1 MGKQFY
7 HIVFI
12 STFLL
17 FYTNLY
23 SQIEE
28 SGRFREIVKTID
40 CTLLATDSLS
50 IIPYEVSIFNI
61 SQNKNIL
68 YNDFFVENN
77 KIFIQD
83 SIFKTMKNDSISIR
97 YKTLNLNLGK
107 KYFHLDTNS
116 LKKNEKA
123 ILIGLDPKK
132 RNEINSGY
140 LPGNIDYD
148 GSFARGL
155 SVGNKQ
161 DLGLTSDFNLQM
173 SGNIGGGMI
182 LKAAISDAN
191 IPFQP
196 EGTSQ
201 RINEF
206 DKVFIEIS
214 KNKHSLIAGDF
225 EISNPDSHFSKY
237 FKKLKG
243 ANYSGIVPVFKKI
256 NIQNNISFAIS
267 KGKFNRI
274 NLKTVNGNQGPYKLT
289 ANTGDKYLI
298 ILAGTEKIYL
308 DGKLLTRGQEND
320 YTIDY
325 NSSELIFTSKVMIT
339 ENSRVVAEF
348 EFSDQNYL
356 RSLITLNTSI
366 GDSTRNIYFNF
377 YKEQDSKTSLGLI
390 ELDSTD
396 IDILKKTGDSPDKIF
411 VSGIKAIDKSNIQN
425 EKIYYVKKHLPEL
438 NDSILVYNPNK
449 ETATCTAIFTYLGEN
464 QGSYA
469 IDNSVI
475 ANGRVYK
482 WVGAGNGS
490 YSPVIQLVAP
500 EQKQLISIGSNIS
513 LNKKSRIRSEF
524 SFSKLDKN
532 RYSDINN
539 QNNAGYAGFAEFRN
553 NNKFKIIK
561 TYFNFENISFYEFS
575 NKDFKP
581 LNPYRYTEF
590 NRDWNVRQNGK
601 TFDEH
606 YFSNKLDLS
615 SDRLIFNYTISGFL
629 QDQFFAGIKNDL
641 ALNFS
646 YKGFGISAME
656 SLMSS
661 HDDINQ
667 NRFSRPKLDISQ
679 KIKFLNNTKIGFNYE
694 NESNIVKIQNS
705 NTLQK
710 SSFSYDKYKFYLSF
724 QNSSKSNINFYS
736 SLRKDYL
743 PVQES
748 LTQYTQ
754 SIESGISGEIN
765 SAKISRLQFNIA
777 YRNLSVLN
785 ENLGTSRPESNIIGK
800 INHSLKFFNSGISSI
815 SNMDL
820 STGQQAKADYV
831 FIKVNPGTGTHIWN
845 DSNKDGIE
853 GKDEF
858 IAIPGIDTA
867 NYVKLIQFSN
877 EYVRANS
884 TIFNNNF
891 RVDMK
896 NIIKNK
902 DTYFKKII
910 SKFSFNSIYR
920 INQKTA
926 SGEIES
932 LFPFFKKTPDTLVL
946 QSNLNY
952 ISTLYYNQGDPKY
965 DLHIG
970 FKRNNDRLSQVGGF
984 TKNNNQELF
993 FYGRYMIIKRL
1004 DYQTT
1009 ITYGTK
1015 TLETS
1020 LNPLNN
1026 YNYNFFT
1033 NGHEISFF
1041 PENSFN
1047 LKLNYYFSKKKND
1060 SELNETAYTNSFK
1073 ISTRNN
1079 FKNNIR
1085 LESSFNIVMIKYS
1098 GTGNNYLELTMLEG
1112 LRNGN
1117 NFLWNLRFVR
1127 RLKSN
1132 LDIIVQYDGR
1142 KTGISPIIHSAKMQ
1156 AKATF

>member
-1 MGKQFY
+1 M
-7 HIVFI
+7 
-12 STFLL
+12 
-17 FYTNLY
+17 
-23 SQIEE
+23 
-28 SGRFREIVKTID
+28 EIVKKID
-40 CTLLATDSLS
+40 TTLIVADSLT

-61 SQNKNIL
+61 SSNKNLLSNEYFI
-68 YNDFFVENN
+68 YNN

-83 SIFKTMKNDSISIR
+83 SIFKSMKNDSIFIR
-97 YKTLNLNLGK
+97 YRTLYLNLGK
-107 KYFHLDTNS
+107 KTFHLDTNS
-116 LKKNEKA
+116 LRKTEQA
-123 ILIGLDPKK
+123 ILIGLDPKN
-132 RNEINSGY
+132 RNENKSGY

-161 DLGLTSDFNLQM
+161 DLSLTSDFNLQM

-201 RINEF
+201 RLNEF

-214 KNKHSLIAGDF
+214 KDKHSLIAGDF
-225 EISNPDSHFSKY
+225 EVSNPDSHFSKY

-243 ANYSGIVPVFKKI
+243 VSYSGIVPVYKNI
-256 NIQNNISFAIS
+256 NLHNNISFAIS

-308 DGKLLTRGQEND
+308 DGKLLVRGQEND

-356 RSLITLNTSI
+356 RSLSAINTSI

-377 YKEQDSKTSLGLI
+377 YNEQDSKSSLGLI
-390 ELDSTD
+390 ELDSID
-396 IDILKKTGDSPDKIF
+396 IDILKKTGDNPDKIF
-411 VSGIKAIDKSNIQN
+411 VSGIKAIDKSDIQN
-425 EKIYYVKKHLPEL
+425 EKIYYVKKYMSEL
-438 NDSILVYNPNK
+438 NDSILVYNPNI

-469 IDNSVI
+469 IDNSVVT
-475 ANGRVYK
+475 NGRVYK
-482 WVGAGNGS
+482 WVGVGNGS
-490 YSPVIQLVAP
+490 YNPVVQLVAP
-500 EQKQLISIGSNIS
+500 EQKQLVSIGSNIS
-513 LNKKSRIRSEF
+513 LSKNSRIKSEF
-524 SFSKLDKN
+524 SISKLDKN
-532 RYSDINN
+532 RYSDFNN
-539 QNNAGYAGFAEFRN
+539 QNNSGYAGFLEYRKKN
-553 NNKFKIIK
+553 QIKILK
-561 TYFNFENISFYEFS
+561 TNLNFENISLYEFS

-581 LNPYRYTEF
+581 LNPYRSTEF
-590 NRDWNVRQNGK
+590 NRDWNVKQNDK
-601 TFDEH
+601 TYDEH
-606 YFSNKLDLS
+606 YFSNKCDLTN
-615 SDRLIFNYTISGFL
+615 DKFIFNYTISGFL
-629 QDQFFAGIKNDL
+629 QDQFFSGIKNDL

-646 YKGFGISAME
+646 YKGLGISAME
-656 SLMSS
+656 SFMSS
-661 HDDINQ
+661 HDDTNQ
-667 NRFSRPKLDISQ
+667 TRFSRPKFDISQ

-694 NESNIVKIQNS
+694 NESNIIKIQNS

-710 SSFSYDKYKFYLSF
+710 TSFSYDKYRFYLNF
-724 QNSSKSNINFYS
+724 QNSSKANINFYS

-748 LTQYTQ
+748 LSQYTQ
-754 SIESGISGEIN
+754 SIESGISGEMN

-777 YRNLSVLN
+777 YRNLAVIN
-785 ENLGTSRPESNIIGK
+785 ENLGSNRPESNIIGK
-800 INHSLKFFNSGISSI
+800 INHSLKLFNSGISSI

-858 IAIPGIDTA
+858 IVIQGIDTA
-867 NYVKLIQFSN
+867 NYVKLIQYSN
-877 EYVRANS
+877 EYIRANS
-884 TIFNNNF
+884 TVFNNNF
-891 RVDMK
+891 RIEMK

-902 DTYFKKII
+902 NTVLKKTI

-932 LFPFFKKTPDTLVL
+932 LFPFFKKTPDTLIL
-946 QSNLNY
+946 QSNINH
-952 ISTLYYNQGDPKY
+952 ISTLYFNQGDPQY
-965 DLHIG
+965 DFHIG
-970 FKRNNDRLSQVGGF
+970 YKRNNDRLSQVGGF
-984 TKNNNQELF
+984 TKNCNQESF
-993 FYGRYMIIKRL
+993 FYGRFKIIKGL
-1004 DYQTT
+1004 DYQST
-1009 ITYGTK
+1009 ISKGTK
-1015 TLETS
+1015 TFETS
-1020 LNPLNN
+1020 LNSLNN
-1026 YNYNFFT
+1026 YNYSYFSY
-1033 NGHEISFF
+1033 GHEILFY
-1041 PENSFN
+1041 PKNSFN

-1060 SELNETAYTNSFK
+1060 SELKETAFTNSIK
-1073 ISTRNN
+1073 VSSRNN

-1085 LESSFNIVMIKYS
+1085 LESSFNIVMIKYT

-1117 NFLWNLRFVR
+1117 NFLWNIRFVR

-1142 KTGISPIIHSAKMQ
+1142 KTGTSPVIHSAKMQ

>member
-1 MGKQFY
+1 M
-7 HIVFI
+7 
-12 STFLL
+12 
-17 FYTNLY
+17 
-23 SQIEE
+23 
-28 SGRFREIVKTID
+28 EIVKKID
-40 CTLLATDSLS
+40 TTLLVADSLT

-61 SQNKNIL
+61 SRNKNL
-68 YNDFFVENN
+68 LSNEFFIFNN

-83 SIFKTMKNDSISIR
+83 SIFKSMKNDSILIR
-97 YKTLNLNLGK
+97 YRTLNLNLGK
-107 KYFHLDTNS
+107 KTFHLDTNS
-116 LKKNEKA
+116 LKKAEKA
-123 ILIGLDPKK
+123 ILIGLDPKN
-132 RNEINSGY
+132 RNENKSGY

-161 DLGLTSDFNLQM
+161 DLSLTSDFNLQM

-201 RINEF
+201 RLNEF

-214 KNKHSLIAGDF
+214 KDKHSLIAGDF
-225 EISNPDSHFSKY
+225 EVSNPDSHFSKY

-243 ANYSGIVPVFKKI
+243 VSYSGIVTVYKNI
-256 NIQNNISFAIS
+256 NLHNNISFAIS

-298 ILAGTEKIYL
+298 ILAGTEKIFL
-308 DGKLLTRGQEND
+308 DGKLLARGQEND

-356 RSLITLNTSI
+356 RSLSAINTSI

-377 YKEQDSKTSLGLI
+377 YNEQDSKSSLSLI

-396 IDILKKTGDSPDKIF
+396 IDILKKTGDNPDKIF
-411 VSGIKAIDKSNIQN
+411 VSGIKAIDKSDIQN

-438 NDSILVYNPNK
+438 NDSILIYNPNI

-469 IDNSVI
+469 IDNSVV

-482 WVGAGNGS
+482 WVGVGNGS
-490 YSPVIQLVAP
+490 YNPVVQLVAP
-500 EQKQLISIGSNIS
+500 EQKQLVSIGSNIS
-513 LNKKSRIRSEF
+513 LSKNRRIKSEF
-524 SFSKLDKN
+524 SISKLDKN

-539 QNNAGYAGFAEFRN
+539 QNNSGYAGFFEYRKKN
-553 NNKFKIIK
+553 QIKILK
-561 TYFNFENISFYEFS
+561 TNLNFENISLYEFS

-581 LNPYRYTEF
+581 LNPYRSTEF
-590 NRDWNVRQNGK
+590 NRDWNVKQNDK
-601 TFDEH
+601 TYDEH
-606 YFSNKLDLS
+606 YFSNKCDLTN
-615 SDRLIFNYTISGFL
+615 DKFIFNYTISGFL
-629 QDQFFAGIKNDL
+629 QDQFFSGIKNDL

-646 YKGFGISAME
+646 YKGLGISAME
-656 SLMSS
+656 SFMSS
-661 HDDINQ
+661 HDDTNQ
-667 NRFSRPKLDISQ
+667 TRFSRPKFDISQ

-694 NESNIVKIQNS
+694 NESNIVKILNS

-710 SSFSYDKYKFYLSF
+710 TSFSYDKYRFYLNF
-724 QNSSKSNINFYS
+724 QNSSKANINFYS

-748 LTQYTQ
+748 LSQYTQ
-754 SIESGISGEIN
+754 SIESGISGEMN

-777 YRNLSVLN
+777 YRNLAVIN
-785 ENLGTSRPESNIIGK
+785 ENLGSNRPESNIIGK
-800 INHSLKFFNSGISSI
+800 INHSLKLFNSGISSI

-831 FIKVNPGTGTHIWN
+831 FVKVNPGTGTHIWN

-858 IAIPGIDTA
+858 IVIQGIDTA
-867 NYVKLIQFSN
+867 NYVKLIQYSN
-877 EYVRANS
+877 EYIRANS
-884 TIFNNNF
+884 TVFNNNF
-891 RVDMK
+891 RIEMK

-902 DTYFKKII
+902 NTDLKKTI

-932 LFPFFKKTPDTLVL
+932 LFPFFKKTPDTLIL
-946 QSNLNY
+946 QSNINH
-952 ISTLYYNQGDPKY
+952 ISTLYFNQGDPQY
-965 DLHIG
+965 DFHIG
-970 FKRNNDRLSQVGGF
+970 YKRNNDRLSQVGGF
-984 TKNNNQELF
+984 TKNSNQESF
-993 FYGRYMIIKRL
+993 FYGRFKIIKGL

-1009 ITYGTK
+1009 ISKGTK
-1015 TLETS
+1015 TFETT
-1020 LNPLNN
+1020 LNSLNN
-1026 YNYNFFT
+1026 YNYSYFSY
-1033 NGHEISFF
+1033 GHEITFY
-1041 PENSFN
+1041 PKNSFN

-1060 SELNETAYTNSFK
+1060 SELKETAFTNSIK
-1073 ISTRNN
+1073 VSSRNN

-1085 LESSFNIVMIKYS
+1085 LESSFNLVMIKYT

-1117 NFLWNLRFVR
+1117 NFLWNIRFVR

-1142 KTGISPIIHSAKMQ
+1142 KTGTSPVIHSAKMQ